1 MRFLPGEAA
10 LGDRSDSGKCSKP
23 WRRDSSSNKDYRPRP
38 KTKIRTIDHA
48 HELFIVGRGKVTIL
62 PLTAGLTDWSECPEL
77 GAIGD
82 LLASSDQASVVSV
95 LVVQQ
100 YVGMGQGNH
109 FLTPDSPGQQLHDH
123 FNFSYHRTQIHALE
137 AFIVIYLFL

>member
-10 LGDRSDSGKCSKP
+10 LGDRSDSGKSSMNN
-23 WRRDSSSNKDYRPRP
+23 DSSVPTVVTDDDKEKLLDEDYISNFRA
-38 KTKIRTIDHA
+38 RTTNDDSVLYI
-48 HELFIVGRGKVTIL
+48 ER
-62 PLTAGLTDWSECPEL
+62 LTDWSECPEL